1 VNLLRHRGSLRWPKR
16 RSGPPCPVVAPQALQ
31 HGLTYSVGIA
41 FATTRDFDYALRD
54 DLLHGRRLAL
64 VMQFSTSF
72 VEGLANECRRLR
84 IEGSI
89 RDLKGLFR
97 RRDG

>member
-1 VNLLRHRGSLRWPKR
+1 MKRPPVFRRNPKHFSTASLILSGS
-16 RSGPPCPVVAPQALQ
+16 RSPRPAISIMRC
-31 HGLTYSVGIA
+31 
-41 FATTRDFDYALRD
+41 D